1 MQTPPSPRNEAPSH
15 RFAAKL
21 SPAQAEAVRGRYLS
35 GETLTRLAAELGVSV
50 GALSR
55 LVNHHTYR
63 ESAARIALKLSADS
77 ALALARLE
85 GLTKLPRRHV
95 VEAVFERGLAA
106 FEREL
111 AEPDEPNRRAPT

>member
-1 MQTPPSPRNEAPSH
+1 MQTPTALRDRAPAH

-21 SPAQAEAVRGRYLS
+21 SPAQAEAVRARYLS

-63 ESAARIALKLSADS
+63 ESAARIALNLSADS
-77 ALALARLE
+77 AVTLARLE
-85 GLTKLPRRHV
+85 ALTRIPRRQL

-106 FEREL
+106 FESEL
-111 AEPDEPNRRAPT
+111 AGPRAE